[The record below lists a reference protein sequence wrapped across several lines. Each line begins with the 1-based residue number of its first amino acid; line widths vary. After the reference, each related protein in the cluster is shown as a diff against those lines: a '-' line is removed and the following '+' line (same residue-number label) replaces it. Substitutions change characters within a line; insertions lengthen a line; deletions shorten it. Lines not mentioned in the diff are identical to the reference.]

1 MEIGFIGLG
10 NLGTVMVTNLLEQ
23 GHKLHLYNR
32 TDEKMQP
39 YKERAFLHKDLPSF
53 AKACDLVLS
62 IVSDDKAVEKIS
74 LGKDGLIENLKPESV
89 HVCLSTIAAATA
101 TRLEK
106 AHKERKVDYLTAT
119 IIGRPE
125 AAKARNLVI
134 CFSGESSKKEAVFAL
149 LKDLGGNK
157 IFDFGNDPQNAAAVK
172 VCNNFLIIAA
182 IEAMSEAF
190 SLVKQAG
197 VNPRDFYEMLVDSV
211 FSSPIYKN
219 YGKMIVEET
228 YDQKGGFTSQLGL
241 KDTRLALA
249 LAEQVSM
256 PLPLAD
262 LVKNRFIV
270 NHNRGRIDWDWT
282 SIAQVVKE
290 DSKNNK

>member
-106 AHKERKVDYLTAT
+106 AHKESKVDYLTAT

-256 PLPLAD
+256 PLPIAD